1 MVEKGI
7 LVAISQAGSWESRNV
22 MFNAGTCAAYG
33 LTKEQALQ
41 LVTENAAKI
50 VGIDNRIGTLEK
62 GKDASLVISDGDI
75 LDMKTSNVIQ
85 AFIMGEEIDLRN
97 QQVELYE
104 KYKKKFG
111 ID

>member
-1 MVEKGI
+1 MLDLSSKV
-7 LVAISQAGSWESRNV
+7 GS
-22 MFNAGTCAAYG
+22 
-33 LTKEQALQ
+33 
-41 LVTENAAKI
+41 
-50 VGIDNRIGTLEK
+50 LEK
-62 GKDASLVISDGDI
+62 GKDASLVISEGDI

-97 QQVELYE
+97 QQIELYE

>member
-22 MFNAGTCAAYG
+22 IFNAGTCAAYG
-33 LTKEQALQ
+33 LSKEQALQ
-41 LVTENAAKI
+41 LVTDNAAKI

-62 GKDASLVISDGDI
+62 GKDASLVISDGDL